1 MDTISRE
8 NNSMLPMA
16 GIIVGGIGLIIGIY
30 AAITAGNIK
39 RHLTDDYDP
48 KIAQI
53 DDIRSQVS
61 AADAAAN
68 QANSSINELKNGIQ
82 TAFNEVG
89 TQIGDLK
96 KSVAD
101 MQAAATRPSGGHG
114 RRGAEGPV
122 VAGPGEY
129 VVKPGDSGMKI
140 ARANGVS
147 LHALM
152 AVNPGVNWHRLHP
165 GEKIKLPVPKGSA
178 PGGEEA
184 PAEAPAPAP
193 APGA

>member
-1 MDTISRE
+1 
-8 NNSMLPMA
+8 MLPIA
-16 GIIVGGIGLIIGIY
+16 GIIVGAIGLVVGLY

-53 DDIRSQVS
+53 DDINSKAS
-61 AADAAAN
+61 AAEAAAQ
-68 QANSSINELKNGIQ
+68 QANNSISDMSQKVT
-82 TAFNEVG
+82 TAFNQVG
-89 TQIGDLK
+89 TAIGDLK
-96 KSVAD
+96 TELGKVE
-101 MQAAATRPSGGHG
+101 AAQTRPAGHG
-114 RRGAEGPV
+114 RHGVEGPV

-129 VVKPGDSGMKI
+129 IVKPGDSGMKI

-165 GEKIKLPVPKGSA
+165 GEKLKLPEAAG
-178 PGGEEA
+178 A
-184 PAEAPAPAP
+184 PASAGADTAQPPAPAPAP
-193 APGA
+193 AQ